1 MQLLKGIK
9 KGQYRE
15 RAPLSRVR
23 HSVSSLILCISGIC
37 GHCASNG
44 SQLVLEPIR
53 HVVSG
58 QSRVSYSLH
67 ELKAIW
73 TSRPRTRLPTEVW
86 ERIIS
91 LGIQKPNRSKGAGHG
106 GKCRNRSDADSINPG
121 PWNVKNSNQSKEEEQ
136 GQQDVRSPA
145 SISSVIYAN
154 IRSVASKIDEL
165 QAVVAINNPYIV
177 CLTETWLNSN
187 RPNSAC
193 HLTDLICYRNDEQSA
208 MDSGVCVYVR
218 TMHCCNRLQDF
229 EDIEIESIWLKI
241 QPHCLLRGTS
251 SLFVAAAADADSSST
266 EERWELP
273 SQLPWG
279 NGDYNW
285 WFSPSIYLN

>member
-1 MQLLKGIK
+1 M
-9 KGQYRE
+9 
-15 RAPLSRVR
+15 
-23 HSVSSLILCISGIC
+23 
-37 GHCASNG
+37 
-44 SQLVLEPIR
+44 LEPIR

-58 QSRVSYSLH
+58 QSRVSYSLY

-187 RPNSAC
+187 IPNSAC

-251 SLFVAAAADADSSST
+251 SLLVAAAADADSSST